1 MKRFLFSGWF
11 SFGAISFLVPVA
23 LVAADPTFIAS
34 SQPLSVPNSSLGA
47 SVVFTNSSGFTPP
60 TGAGI
65 LSRSANHASGILSRS
80 VPSGTLP
87 ASANAQAQAT
97 RPREL
102 PPVSSEGP
110 NAVLLTGAVSLS
122 RPNALADLEDPRRRR
137 GPLPVE
143 QWHPKVEHSTGPK
156 APDTGEKP
164 SVVLVEDQTV
174 AEIPLDGKND
184 EHKLELEQAKARK
197 IEFQRRI
204 TDLERV
210 MQKVF
215 EKR

>member
-1 MKRFLFSGWF
+1 
-11 SFGAISFLVPVA
+11 
-23 LVAADPTFIAS
+23 
-34 SQPLSVPNSSLGA
+34 
-47 SVVFTNSSGFTPP
+47 
-60 TGAGI
+60 
-65 LSRSANHASGILSRS
+65 
-80 VPSGTLP
+80 
-87 ASANAQAQAT
+87 
-97 RPREL
+97 
-102 PPVSSEGP
+102 
-110 NAVLLTGAVSLS
+110 
-122 RPNALADLEDPRRRR
+122 
-137 GPLPVE
+137 VE